1 MVHKAR
7 AAGRRAGRGVRRAQ
21 VSYRITADFV
31 RRLVAC
37 IGATLSAVAAVLLT
51 RAVVHVAFGTPHGGW
66 LALYVVAL
74 AALAGGVAVWTYRS
88 VTRPARSGRGD
99 GRGPGPRGAS
109 RT

>member
-21 VSYRITADFV
+21 VSYRITADFA

-37 IGATLSAVAAVLLT
+37 LGATLAAVAAVLLA
-51 RAVVHVAFGTPHGGW
+51 RAVVLVAFGTPDGAW
-66 LALYVVAL
+66 LAVFVAGLAVLAGVVAVL
-74 AALAGGVAVWTYRS
+74 TYRS

-99 GRGPGPRGAS
+99 ARGPGR
-109 RT
+109 